1 MSEPGRSIMRIDIS
15 WLPALAATFMLVF
28 ARVGAMVML
37 LPALGEQ
44 NIPVRMKLAAAVLL
58 TLIMLPLHQREFHID
73 MQSLGPL
80 IVLMVQEILIGIVL
94 GATARIAM
102 AALQVAG
109 SVIAQQMGLGF
120 VTSVDP
126 TQGEQGLLIGN
137 FLTMLG
143 VTLLFATDSHLIAA
157 LNDSYKIFAPGE
169 AIATGDVASLATG
182 AFAAAFKL
190 GLQLSAPL

>member
-120 VTSVDP
+120 VTSVDRR
-126 TQGEQGLLIGN
+126 
-137 FLTMLG
+137 
-143 VTLLFATDSHLIAA
+143 
-157 LNDSYKIFAPGE
+157 K
-169 AIATGDVASLATG
+169 ASRG
-182 AFAAAFKL
+182 
-190 GLQLSAPL
+190 S